1 MRKMMYIKMCCIFII
16 QNGKESVLLNNG
28 ADTMAQGEQAEQQKA
43 HNSPRPNRRK
53 KYNGFFGCIE
63 KRLCY
68 IGLWAMRRGRF
79 ARRRLS
85 VMAYVLMG
93 LAVILKDRFIFNVRL
108 FFARNDISFEKL
120 QEAVASMKEGGAAA
134 KKRGVFAVIL
144 YWLMVAVTLVLKFFA
159 KLFGSIN
166 YVAPMVAALAFV
178 IIVYSTL
185 NINFALKVVY
195 NGEEIGYIADESVFE
210 QAQKQMLG
218 RIVFEDYI
226 KPDDSIPEFTIAA
239 VDKSQLLDEDELTDE
254 LIKAS
259 GNELAQATGLY
270 VDDKFIGAINK
281 RYELVMLLTEI
292 KDRYRSNN
300 EEEAE
305 EVEEEDEKS
314 SSKKDSKKD
323 DDEEEDK
330 NEVIKEEIEFVKNV
344 EARDGL
350 YPVTSVIDISEMSE
364 ILNEEQEAERI
375 YIAVAG
381 DAPIKIAQ
389 KNGIPYSQLKAL
401 NPDIEKS
408 LLIGQEVLVKKSVP
422 MLEVKVV
429 RTEVSEEEVNFKIEQ
444 IQDKNK
450 YQGYVQITQRGKKG
464 KSLVTSEVTY
474 VDGIETERTVL
485 DTRVIEEPRNE
496 KVVVGGKMPLKQMP
510 ASAMN
515 TSSNFIWPVAGGYV
529 SCGINGYWG
538 HTGMDIAAGTG
549 TAVYASA
556 SGIVTKAAYNTTG
569 YGYHIIISHGGGVE
583 TLYGHNS
590 KLYVKVGDWVNQG
603 QLIAAVGRTGRA
615 TGPHVHFEVR
625 INGRYMN
632 PANYV
637 GTRCPY

>member
-1 MRKMMYIKMCCIFII
+1 MNQDTDILTYDDDS
-16 QNGKESVLLNNG
+16 QN
-28 ADTMAQGEQAEQQKA
+28 A
-43 HNSPRPNRRK
+43 HGSPRPERK
-53 KYNGFFGCIE
+53 KRKNGLFGCIE
-63 KRLCY
+63 RQLCY
-68 IGLWAMRRGRF
+68 TGLWVMRRGRF
-79 ARRRLS
+79 ARRRLT
-85 VMAYVLMG
+85 MAALILLG
-93 LAVILKDRFIFNVRL
+93 LAAALKERFVFNIRL

-120 QEAVASMKEGGAAA
+120 QETLSGMKEGGAAA
-134 KKRGVFAVIL
+134 GKRGAL
-144 YWLMVAVTLVLKFFA
+144 QLAGYWLMVAVTVILKLFA
-159 KLFGSIN
+159 KLFSSIN
-166 YVAPMVAALAFV
+166 YVAPMLAALVFAIV
-178 IIVYSTL
+178 VYSTL
-185 NINFALKVVY
+185 NIDFALKVVY

-210 QAQKQMLG
+210 QAEKQMLG

-226 KPDDSIPEFTIAA
+226 KPADSVPEFTIAA
-239 VDKSQLLDEDELTDE
+239 VDKSKLLDEDRLTDE

-259 GNELAQATGLY
+259 GNELSQATGLY
-270 VDDKFIGAINK
+270 IDDDFIGAVDK
-281 RYELVMLLTEI
+281 RYELVMLLDDI
-292 KDRYRSNN
+292 KDRYRSQT

-305 EVEEEDEKS
+305 NTSDGKN
-314 SSKKDSKKD
+314 
-323 DDEEEDK
+323 DDEEDDGSTIL
-330 NEVIKEEIEFVKNV
+330 NEETEFVKNV

-350 YPVTSVIDISEMSE
+350 YPVSSVIKISEME
-364 ILNEEQEAERI
+364 ELLNEEQEAERV
-375 YIAVAG
+375 YITVAG

-401 NPDIEKS
+401 NPDIESS

-429 RTEVSEEEVNFKIEQ
+429 RTELSEEEVSFKIEQ

-450 YQGYVQITQRGKKG
+450 YQGYVQVTQKGKKG

-474 VDGIETERTVL
+474 VDGIETDRVVL

-496 KVVVGGKMPLKQMP
+496 KVVVGGKMPLQQMP

-515 TSSNFIWPVAGGYV
+515 TSSNFIWPSASGYV

-538 HTGMDIAAGTG
+538 HTGMDIASPAGT
-549 TAVYASA
+549 AIYASA
-556 SGIVTKAAYNTTG
+556 SGIVTKAVYNTTG
-569 YGYHIIISHGGGVE
+569 YGYHIIINHGGGVE

-603 QLIAAVGRTGRA
+603 QLIAAMGRTGRA
-615 TGPHVHFEVR
+615 TGNHVHFEIR

-632 PANYV
+632 PANYI